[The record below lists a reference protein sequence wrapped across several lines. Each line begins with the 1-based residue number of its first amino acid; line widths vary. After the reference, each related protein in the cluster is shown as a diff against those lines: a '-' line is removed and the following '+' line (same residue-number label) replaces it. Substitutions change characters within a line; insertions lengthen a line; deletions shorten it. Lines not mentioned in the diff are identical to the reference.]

1 MTDISNPAPSVPPT
15 DTAGTGGAPA
25 AADSV
30 NPSSGVDVTAA
41 VPAGE
46 AIPVPVVEPVAV
58 PVVEPVAVPVLE
70 PVAVPVVEPVAV
82 PVVEPV
88 AVPDVFAPVVE
99 VVEVVEV
106 VDFSAQFLSAP
117 THTGHSA

>member
-58 PVVEPVAVPVLE
+58 PVVEPVAVPV
-70 PVAVPVVEPVAV
+70 VEPVAV

-88 AVPDVFAPVVE
+88 PVPDVFTPVVE

-117 THTGHSA
+117 THTGQSA